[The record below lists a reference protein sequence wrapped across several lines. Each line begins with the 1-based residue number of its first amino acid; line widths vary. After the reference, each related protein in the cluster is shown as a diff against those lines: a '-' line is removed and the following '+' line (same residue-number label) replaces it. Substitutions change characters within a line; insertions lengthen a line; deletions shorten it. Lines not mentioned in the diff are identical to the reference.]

1 MFKNSS
7 MFLLSSVT
15 RTVNICAVPMCPVS
29 LCSPSSCLLRWALWR
44 GDSAMI
50 AHGNISSFQTE
61 NNCQKFSNQA
71 CIYHR
76 VSILSLFPDL
86 RWKAKRTALKIINS
100 LLPVLVQATGEE
112 ESAGV
117 KMPFRAV
124 EFLKSWGFAS
134 FPKTSAT
141 WSSYR

>member
-7 MFLLSSVT
+7 TFLLLSII
-15 RTVNICAVPMCPVS
+15 RTINICAIPMCS
-29 LCSPSSCLLRWALWR
+29 LLCSPGSCLLRWASR
-44 GDSAMI
+44 CSDSATI
-50 AHGNISSFQTE
+50 AHGSVSFFQAE
-61 NNCQKFSNQA
+61 NNRQKFSNQV

-76 VSILSLFPDL
+76 VSILSVVPDL

-100 LLPVLVQATGEE
+100 LPPVLVQATGEE

-117 KMPFRAV
+117 KMPYRVV